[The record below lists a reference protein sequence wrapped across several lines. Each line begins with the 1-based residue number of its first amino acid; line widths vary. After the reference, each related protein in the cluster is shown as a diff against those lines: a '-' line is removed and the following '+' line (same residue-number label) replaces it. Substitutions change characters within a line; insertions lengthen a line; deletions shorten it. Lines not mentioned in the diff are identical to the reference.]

1 MNMLKNRT
9 YLIEALLCVFSGGV
23 ISISLFNE
31 GIGSPFML
39 GYAKDQFSNCDKQ
52 NNDFI

>member
-1 MNMLKNRT
+1 MLKNRT

-31 GIGSPFML
+31 GIGSSFML
-39 GYAKDQFSNCDKQ
+39 GYAKDQLSNCAKQ

>member
-1 MNMLKNRT
+1 MLKNRT

-31 GIGSPFML
+31 GIGSSFML
-39 GYAKDQFSNCDKQ
+39 GYAKDQFSNCEKQ